1 METKL
6 LHKENDES
14 PHFVLLSAHDSTI
27 LTLFAALDVT
37 DYGEYRKVLIQSLI
51 FFLTRYSSL
60 CISCF
65 L

>member
-37 DYGEYRKVLIQSLI
+37 DYGE
-51 FFLTRYSSL
+51 
-60 CISCF
+60 
-65 L
+65 